1 MIGAAAGEVARSNR
15 LADSLETRI
24 YRVKEGIPQ
33 YGYRPRVLCL
43 DWLDPLRNTG
53 QWVPEMVEMAGGKE
67 GLAIPGGLSRELSW
81 AEIVDYAPE
90 FLMVMP
96 CAFEPDQVVKET
108 SEKLTIL
115 PGWDDLPAVDRDQV
129 VLFDGRLPTRH
140 GPRVVDVLEVLA
152 KVIHPQT
159 FRGIS
164 TDGVLVHSRN

>member
-67 GLAIPGGLSRELSW
+67 GLAIPGGLSRELSG
-81 AEIVDYAPE
+81 AR
-90 FLMVMP
+90 
-96 CAFEPDQVVKET
+96 
-108 SEKLTIL
+108 
-115 PGWDDLPAVDRDQV
+115 DR
-129 VLFDGRLPTRH
+129 
-140 GPRVVDVLEVLA
+140 
-152 KVIHPQT
+152 
-159 FRGIS
+159 
-164 TDGVLVHSRN
+164 